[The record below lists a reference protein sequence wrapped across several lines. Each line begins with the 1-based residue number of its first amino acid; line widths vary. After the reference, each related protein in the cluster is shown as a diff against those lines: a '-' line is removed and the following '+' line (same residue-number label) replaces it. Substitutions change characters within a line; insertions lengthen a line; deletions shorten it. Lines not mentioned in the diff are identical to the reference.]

1 MTTTLEAPTK
11 AEVRQQ
17 QRKEAKRQK
26 EIEAI
31 KAQPHLESL
40 TIAIEW
46 KKSRTWGRNPHATG
60 VALTLDGRRL
70 EGHAKASG
78 CGYCKTSTVI
88 GDLFDQFLRYKLFGF
103 VQARAVFSE
112 VVMGE
117 APKLPYGIHLPD
129 ESERWLPYFGRGIG
143 VGCYG
148 KISEAIGGKWEN
160 ICYTDSTE
168 VYRWTATTAEDA
180 FSPDQRV

>member
-1 MTTTLEAPTK
+1 MTTLLAPTK

-40 TIAIEW
+40 TITIEW

-88 GDLFDQFLRYKLFGF
+88 GDLFDQFLRHKLFGF

-117 APKLPYGIHLPD
+117 APKLPTGICIPNPD
-129 ESERWLPYFGRGIG
+129 QNWLPYFGRGYG
-143 VGCYG
+143 VGCFAR
-148 KISEAIGGKWEN
+148 ISEAIGGKWEN
-160 ICYTDSTE
+160 ISYTNNTE

-180 FSPDQRV
+180 FSPDQKV